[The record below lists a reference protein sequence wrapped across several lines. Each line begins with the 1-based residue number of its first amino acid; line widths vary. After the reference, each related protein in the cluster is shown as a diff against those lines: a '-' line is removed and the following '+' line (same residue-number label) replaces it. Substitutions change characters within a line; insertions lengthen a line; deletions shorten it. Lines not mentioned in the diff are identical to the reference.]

1 MPRAKLVLV
10 AGIGTPRGGAPAPGT
25 QGGVIGLA
33 GGLPWRAPED
43 LKFFK
48 RVTMGTVLLMGR
60 RTFDSILL
68 ATAKPLPGRTNVVV
82 TRGAAE
88 LEAKHPGVIARETL
102 AAAIAAA
109 NAECARL
116 GLTTIS
122 VAGGG
127 VIYTQSLPLADE
139 LLLTHHDYSG
149 PGDAFFPAWD
159 PAEWREISREPVGAA
174 FAVRYVRRDSARS

>member
-10 AGIGTPRGGAPAPGT
+10 AGIGTPGAGAPAPGT

-43 LKFFK
+43 LRFFK

-60 RTFDSILL
+60 RTFDSIG
-68 ATAKPLPGRTNVVV
+68 KPLPGRTNVVV

-88 LEAKHPGVIARETL
+88 LEARHPGVIARETL
-102 AAAIAAA
+102 ADAIAAA

-122 VAGGG
+122 AAGGG
-127 VIYTQSLPLADE
+127 VIYTRSLPLADE

-174 FAVRYVRRDSARS
+174 FAVRYVRRGAPRS

>member
-1 MPRAKLVLV
+1 MATPRAKLVLV
-10 AGIGTPRGGAPAPGT
+10 AGIGTPGGGAPAPGT

-60 RTFDSILL
+60 RTFDSIG
-68 ATAKPLPGRTNVVV
+68 KPLPGRTNVVV
-82 TRGAAE
+82 TRGAAAF
-88 LEAKHPGVIARETL
+88 EAQHPGVIARETL
-102 AAAIAAA
+102 ADAIDAAS
-109 NAECARL
+109 AECARL

-149 PGDAFFPAWD
+149 PGDVFFPAWNA
-159 PAEWREISREPVGAA
+159 AEWREVSREPVGAA
-174 FAVRYVRRDSARS
+174 VAVRYVRRDSART

>member
-1 MPRAKLVLV
+1 VLV
-10 AGIGTPRGGAPAPGT
+10 AGIGTPGGGAPAAGT

-33 GGLPWRAPED
+33 GGLPWSAPED
-43 LKFFK
+43 MKFFK
-48 RVTMGTVLLMGR
+48 RVTMGTVVLMGR
-60 RTFDSILL
+60 RTFDSILR
-68 ATAKPLPGRTNVVV
+68 AIGRPLPGRTNVVV

-88 LEAKHPGVIARETL
+88 FAAAHPGVIARETL
-102 AAAIAAA
+102 AEAVVAAR
-109 NAECARL
+109 AECARL

-149 PGDAFFPAWD
+149 PGDTFFPAWD
-159 PAEWREISREPVGAA
+159 RTEWTEISRGPVGAA
-174 FAVRYVRRDSARS
+174 VAVRYRRAAGPARG